1 MPVFRALDFV
11 SRLPIP
17 QSQDANCRKSPAM
30 SPIIPVLGRLWAET
44 GGDHD
49 CRLHV
54 ASMVLPSLVWEGRY
68 WGPIAFTAAR
78 ARHTISRY
86 PAPTR

>member
-1 MPVFRALDFV
+1 LAKFHRKREIGPEMPAFRALDFV

-44 GGDHD
+44 GAD
-49 CRLHV
+49 RLHCR
-54 ASMVLPSLVWEGRY
+54 PS
-68 WGPIAFTAAR
+68 TAHDFALSCTHAVIQLDGADPR
-78 ARHTISRY
+78 
-86 PAPTR
+86 P